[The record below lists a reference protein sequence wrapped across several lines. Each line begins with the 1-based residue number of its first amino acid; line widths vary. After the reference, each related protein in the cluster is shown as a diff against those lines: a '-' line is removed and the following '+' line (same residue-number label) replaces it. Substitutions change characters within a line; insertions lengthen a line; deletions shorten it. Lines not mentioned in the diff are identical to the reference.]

1 MTAVVDLD
9 LGERI
14 NALYLDPEAC
24 AQAAGLRYVLDAE
37 PGVRRLRRGRGFSF
51 VDAQGRP
58 VSKDERTRLLAL
70 AVPPAWREVWL
81 STDADGHLLAT
92 GIDDRGRKQYLYNER
107 WREMREL
114 LNFTRLI
121 PFSDQLPAVRRIID
135 KQLRRRTLDR
145 ERVLA
150 AMVRIIDS
158 TAIRIGNEVYADENE
173 SYGLTTLTRKHVD
186 VSGDIVRMSFT
197 AKAGKQAEMQFH
209 DRAVARVVSSLLTKR
224 ARRLFTVDGTAID
237 SDAVNAALSDWSKF
251 RITAKDFRTW
261 HGTRVA
267 FEWIENLPD
276 GMDSDQAALGAV
288 DSAAEWLGNTRAVAR
303 ASYVH
308 PQLLSSVEQGMFDS
322 LVPKKTPRAP
332 AGLTAPERRLREFLI
347 ACYAEVPVPV
357 LRDSGRSS

>member
-14 NALYLDPEAC
+14 NALYLDPQAC
-24 AQAAGLRYVLDAE
+24 AVAAGLRYVLDGE

-51 VDAQGRP
+51 VDARGRA
-58 VSKDERTRLLAL
+58 VSKAERDRLLAL

-81 STDADGHLLAT
+81 SADADGHLLAT
-92 GIDDRGRKQYLYNER
+92 GVDDRGRKQYLYNER

-121 PFSDQLPAVRRIID
+121 PFADQLPGVRKTVD
-135 KQLRRRTLDR
+135 AQLRRRTLDR

-158 TAIRIGNEVYADENE
+158 TAIRIGNEVYADENQ
-173 SYGLTTLTRKHVD
+173 SYGLSTLTRKHVD
-186 VSGDIVRMSFT
+186 VSGDLVRMCFP
-197 AKAGKQAEMQFH
+197 AKSGKQAEMQFR
-209 DRAVARVVSSLLTKR
+209 DGAVARVVSSLLSKR
-224 ARRLFTVDGTAID
+224 SRRLFTVDGHAID
-237 SDAVNAALSDWSKF
+237 ADAVNAALSEWTRF

-267 FEWIENLPD
+267 FEWIESLPD
-276 GMDSDQAALGAV
+276 GMDADQAVLGAV
-288 DSAAEWLGNTRAVAR
+288 EAAADWLGNTRAVAR

-308 PQLLSSVEQGMFDS
+308 PQVLSSVEQGSFDT
-322 LVPKKTPRAP
+322 LRPKRTPRSP
-332 AGLTAPERRLREFLI
+332 TGLTAPERRLREFLVTS
-347 ACYAEVPVPV
+347 YAEVPVPV
-357 LRDSGRSS
+357 LRASPRSA